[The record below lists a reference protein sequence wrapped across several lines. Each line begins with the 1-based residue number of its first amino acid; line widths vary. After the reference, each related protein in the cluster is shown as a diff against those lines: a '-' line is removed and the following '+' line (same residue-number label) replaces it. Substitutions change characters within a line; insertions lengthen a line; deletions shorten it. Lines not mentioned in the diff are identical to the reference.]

1 LASLKDARTRLI
13 DIAFTGQRMSTQG
26 RNPEEDAMWGFEQKE
41 ETSASRREAD
51 QPAMSR
57 MLSALMDRIECGVLA
72 CGPDGELLHANLAAE
87 RELAAGRILK
97 AVDGRVQCVAAA
109 KETWAAALSNA
120 GLRHRTNL
128 VSLGAGKDRLT
139 IAAMPMHLDD
149 SSPPAVVIL
158 MGRRSVCSA
167 LGLEMLANSHGLT
180 YAESRVF
187 RELIGNHTPREI
199 AASHGVAVT
208 TVRTQIQSVRDK
220 LGVRSIDAL
229 LLRAAEM
236 PPVFARL

>member
-1 LASLKDARTRLI
+1 LK
-13 DIAFTGQRMSTQG
+13 S
-26 RNPEEDAMWGFEQKE
+26 
-41 ETSASRREAD
+41 
-51 QPAMSR
+51 
-57 MLSALMDRIECGVLA
+57 
-72 CGPDGELLHANLAAE
+72 
-87 RELAAGRILK
+87 
-97 AVDGRVQCVAAA
+97 VDGCVQCVAVS
-109 KETWAAALSNA
+109 KETWVSALNNA

-128 VSLGAGKDRLT
+128 VSLGAGSDRLT
-139 IAAMPMHLDD
+139 IAAMPMHLDG
-149 SSPPAVVIL
+149 SGPPAVVIL

-187 RELIGNHTPREI
+187 RELIGNRTPREI
-199 AASHGVAVT
+199 AASHGVAVA

-236 PPVFARL
+236 PPVFARQ